1 MSELRY
7 EPYFEQHGDSTKPA
21 LVLLHGWGMNAEVWR
36 ALVPALSEHFY
47 LTLIDLPGLGRS
59 YADPAQYSSA
69 AVIEQLLTVAPPRA
83 IWLGWSLGGQL
94 ALALAAAHPERVQAL
109 VMVASNPCF
118 VQREDWAFAMAQE
131 TYQGFAQALSQS
143 ADKTLTRFI
152 MLQTQGAEAGR
163 ETLKHLKEVLKAAP
177 DNSALEASL
186 RLLERDERAV
196 LTQLQVPVMMQ
207 LGDKDLLVPV
217 AVAEG
222 CAVLNAALTIRIYD
236 GAGHLPFCSHPQQW
250 LADLREFVETHG

>member
-1 MSELRY
+1 MSELCY
-7 EPYFEQHGDSTKPA
+7 EPYFEQHGDSAKPA

-36 ALVPALSEHFY
+36 EHLPALSEHFH

-59 YADPAQYSSA
+59 PADPEQYSSA
-69 AVIEQLLTVAPPRA
+69 AVIEQLLSVAPPRA

-94 ALALAAAHPERVQAL
+94 ALALAASHPERVQAL

-118 VQREDWAFAMAQE
+118 VQRDDWACAMAQE
-131 TYQGFAQALSQS
+131 TYQGFAGALAVS
-143 ADKTLTRFI
+143 AEKTLTRFI

-163 ETLKHLKEVLKAAP
+163 DTLKQLKQVLKVTPEPA
-177 DNSALEASL
+177 ALEASL
-186 RLLERDERAV
+186 RLLERDERAA
-196 LTQLQVPVMMQ
+196 LANIRVPVLMQ

-217 AVAEG
+217 NVAEG
-222 CAVLNAALTIRIYD
+222 CRALNPALTVQVYE

-250 LADLREFVETHG
+250 LNDLCRFAETQV